1 MSSFFTKVIADILN
15 TTAPI
20 QYPTD
25 GIRTSAAK
33 RPPFLME
40 YSEEEKKKMGIPAG
54 AESSGGKWY
63 VKDKYVGYV
72 EDGEFI
78 HADSTEDVGTIAKVD
93 GKHFYKVPG
102 KPDREV
108 YVRGRYVY
116 TKPGPGGPA
125 NRAYLLGT
133 TSGGGLTLAPT
144 PPLWPGEEPEEQD
157 DSSPVEKFISIQS
170 KKNSVLSPLFD
181 ALRADNPEQIQTAVT
196 ELMLY
201 RDEDGVLVSNRQG
214 VGHLYGKDE
223 KGVQAAQQL
232 EALLSQH
239 DIKIPNKR
247 QLETS
252 SAKAESFKP
261 QNIPE
266 GVQRAKISVARDD
279 SGETTSFT
287 FDGQTYDVI
296 HQSPELRTR
305 LVEEYFPLYE
315 IFLKRGMSP
324 EEAEQEAERVGKSIT
339 AHNKKIKLIAHET
352 SERKDAFLEVTDNTV
367 LGKTLAR
374 LVIEAAGE
382 NFTEQQR
389 KTLEDIFTTLA
400 NAETP
405 DAFDEMWSD
414 ATTMRRVAG
423 IQTNTRYLLPLLRGA
438 NLPES
443 AFPSLCE
450 SIEVLRKSAGGARV
464 LIPTRQTFE
473 LVDIVVLRD
482 AISISPESLEDVDK
496 LTDDIAQQLQLVN
509 VQVELVGVKSGQKGV
524 GRPSAS
530 YTRILLTEYDTPE
543 TGADLL
549 ELLGHRSHTDLW
561 QCATKDEFD
570 QYAAKQLAKI
580 QEYIDDV
587 VEYYRFQDAVAGKD
601 DAEKMRIVFALLA
614 NGTLPAYDA
623 NGEFLRAGREASLF
637 RAEGVTELNR
647 EQMRLYSFIG
657 YAADA
662 IYNRRAQLQG
672 FTNTTF
678 GGVRIKETDGIEQMA
693 RAVFQFNR
701 SASAWKN
708 PKTQKTVIR
717 PSYSF
722 TANLEYTGA
731 LDDMQQFTRR
741 GAREEEPTNELLL
754 EYTVAQKR
762 EIGIPLDAIAKGG
775 KWYIG
780 DKLDGKVVGV
790 GDAKNYVKASPEEI
804 AADSGKPPKKR
815 KPAEP
820 RKRQYSGASAM
831 DALNSRMARDK
842 VASEK
847 EGAKLTTVARYNAI
861 SGLVDIIT
869 QLKNAKSE
877 KQRTELRN
885 KLEQHIKNFNINL
898 GNSGR
903 LKFGDSRLEIF
914 PYTNEEL
921 SDVQRL
927 AKELV
932 QLTKKLGVEIPKGS
946 QLNTDEYKP
955 QRIFEESKPVGLSVT
970 RNPDSSVVVQGTRL
984 DRKNEDA
991 VANAWITKINEGRKA
1006 KGLTPLSEEETKA
1019 VEQLARY
1026 RARAHNHNMSQLE
1039 TINQQYPNLQ
1049 ILEFPSGGQSASDA
1063 AASMMSQMIAKVTAN
1078 VPEDRREAIADAMKD
1093 YAAAKTVQEADAAY
1107 ARIVEAGAGTVV
1119 VASMKNLAE
1128 GLQAIRVVARGGR
1141 AFIPLKE
1148 DFPMMDVIAIQN
1160 DPIENVPTVYTYL
1173 IDGSEP
1179 RSEDDEF
1186 DISVALSVK
1195 VAETIGDRRSGAAS
1209 SNRRKIENSVFN
1221 SVGGVD
1227 ARAVKEDLLTFSG
1240 AHLNSRIFNQEHV
1253 DDNGYHTVDKKT
1265 LKEIKSYL
1273 KKYRSV
1279 IIQYYGLNA
1288 KITDEQ
1294 LYHMLSSGRDLGC
1307 GPDGMPMRSSD
1318 GESSQK
1324 CMSMNG
1330 PQWQAHSV
1338 VGKMTE
1344 AIHNMALQEQYYQTT
1359 VFGITGGMKRTN
1371 GYSTFSKMV
1380 IQYEKGVVPLIG
1392 TRKAAEQGPKKP
1404 SRPKKRTLAELF
1416 ILNMVERAR
1425 VREKDTPAVKPETLQ
1440 VAHTL
1445 PSTREELTN
1454 GNPCSRGNK

>member
-405 DAFDEMWSD
+405 EAFDEMWSD

-762 EIGIPLDAIAKGG
+762 KIGIPLDAIAKGG

-815 KPAEP
+815 KPAGQQDSPPIPVQKP
-820 RKRQYSGASAM
+820 RKKRAGTAASTAEK
-831 DALNSRMARDK
+831 ARSKRRESVGSILSARSKHPTAKD
-842 VASEK
+842 EK
-847 EGAKLTTVARYNAI
+847 GNPLEIRYIVDENGNAI
-861 SGLVDIIT
+861 DTG
-869 QLKNAKSE
+869 SE
-877 KQRTELRN
+877 
-885 KLEQHIKNFNINL
+885 
-898 GNSGR
+898 
-903 LKFGDSRLEIF
+903 
-914 PYTNEEL
+914 
-921 SDVQRL
+921 
-927 AKELV
+927 
-932 QLTKKLGVEIPKGS
+932 
-946 QLNTDEYKP
+946 
-955 QRIFEESKPVGLSVT
+955 
-970 RNPDSSVVVQGTRL
+970 
-984 DRKNEDA
+984 
-991 VANAWITKINEGRKA
+991 EGRKQA
-1006 KGLTPLSEEETKA
+1006 LEVINKHLTSIQNKTIEACQTFKKQASKHWLGGVGEMYAYKELLQAGVEAYLLPDSNPESDIVIINRDGDEKDLKIVQISVKSSLGEDVGQMGANAREVILKMVEGKTSNFDQELGDVSAASTINAVYTVREMLGYAISLNAVFGTTGKRIMSLSD
-1019 VEQLARY
+1019 EQLARCTPEYQEKY
-1026 RARAHNHNMSQLE
+1026 RRDTQTGEDFLE
-1039 TINQQYPNLQ
+1039 NFAEYERNRLITMEDLDACEALVMRNIEKTYKKLPQDASVDEHKRLAKYYLDKLRKEIAKNPNYTMEQ
-1049 ILEFPSGGQSASDA
+1049 TKKFMIEHMGIVADNTTPPSDVTVASDLIGLQFDA
-1063 AASMMSQMIAKVTAN
+1063 DTGIPTVKLAKASDVKNCVDNKTKSADDGKRLKWSEQLDKYIDVKWRIQHRTPDGKDRGKLQFKMNWA
-1078 VPEDRREAIADAMKD
+1078 PEKNCTKESWQSVKD
-1093 YAAAKTVQEADAAY
+1093 Y
-1107 ARIVEAGAGTVV
+1107 
-1119 VASMKNLAE
+1119 
-1128 GLQAIRVVARGGR
+1128 
-1141 AFIPLKE
+1141 
-1148 DFPMMDVIAIQN
+1148 
-1160 DPIENVPTVYTYL
+1160 
-1173 IDGSEP
+1173 
-1179 RSEDDEF
+1179 
-1186 DISVALSVK
+1186 
-1195 VAETIGDRRSGAAS
+1195 
-1209 SNRRKIENSVFN
+1209 
-1221 SVGGVD
+1221 
-1227 ARAVKEDLLTFSG
+1227 
-1240 AHLNSRIFNQEHV
+1240 
-1253 DDNGYHTVDKKT
+1253 
-1265 LKEIKSYL
+1265 
-1273 KKYRSV
+1273 
-1279 IIQYYGLNA
+1279 
-1288 KITDEQ
+1288 
-1294 LYHMLSSGRDLGC
+1294 
-1307 GPDGMPMRSSD
+1307 
-1318 GESSQK
+1318 
-1324 CMSMNG
+1324 
-1330 PQWQAHSV
+1330 
-1338 VGKMTE
+1338 
-1344 AIHNMALQEQYYQTT
+1344 
-1359 VFGITGGMKRTN
+1359 
-1371 GYSTFSKMV
+1371 
-1380 IQYEKGVVPLIG
+1380 
-1392 TRKAAEQGPKKP
+1392 
-1404 SRPKKRTLAELF
+1404 
-1416 ILNMVERAR
+1416 
-1425 VREKDTPAVKPETLQ
+1425 VR
-1440 VAHTL
+1440 
-1445 PSTREELTN
+1445 
-1454 GNPCSRGNK
+1454 